1 MRFTISLPKR
11 LGLFVLVAFLCFV
24 ITSLLIGFVIKIFG
38 MTEPSTRILAVIQ
51 DLVLFMLPALV
62 TAMLITRLPAS
73 SSAIR
78 RSLPRT

>member
-51 DLVLFMLPALV
+51 DHVPVSYTHLRAHE
-62 TAMLITRLPAS
+62 TRA
-73 SSAIR
+73 
-78 RSLPRT
+78 